1 MPTIHSAASGNRTTC
16 FTTGGLPSMS
26 LVGLGTNIYINGNP
40 ANGVSLGG
48 GLKGLMPQPIIV
60 HNNDS
65 SFARTRFTLK
75 DSWNTT
81 KYSGQNGLRN
91 TRIITPFRAV
101 MNAGDVLS
109 RQEYSCGGTCQ
120 TPQSIPGL
128 HGLKQHFGCVS
139 GSCVPSVVYS
149 ALQMN
154 LAVPAAAC
162 NVKFVYDGSDYTTY
176 LKQRAINKN
185 YNDRSFGGNESS
197 GAQVAMRAIRRY

>member
-1 MPTIHSAASGNRTTC
+1 MPTIHSAASGNRTTG

-128 HGLKQHFGCVS
+128 HGLKQHFGSVS